1 MTAAGGIALAP
12 GDCSLMWSVAW
23 RPKDTAAP
31 SGDDYVIVEH
41 ADRVVVALVDGS
53 GSGAEA
59 AAAARRCTEEV
70 RRHPGPTIEAVFAA
84 THRRLK
90 GSRGVAMALV
100 ILDRKSHAMTW
111 AAVGDVDGMVLGNGP
126 ISPILRRPG
135 TLGITYA
142 GIFSQTVRLAAGA
155 QVVLTT
161 DGVSRD
167 YATARPAK
175 ATGAA
180 TVAQIIHRFA
190 RPGDDS
196 MAFSFE
202 ITAIPR

>member
-1 MTAAGGIALAP
+1 MTAAGGIALALAERT
-12 GDCSLMWSVAW
+12 LMWSVAW
-23 RPKDTAAP
+23 RPKDKAAP
-31 SGDDYVIVEH
+31 SGDDYAVVEH

-53 GSGAEA
+53 GSGHEA
-59 AAAARRCTEEV
+59 AAAAHTCTEEV
-70 RRHPGPTIEAVFAA
+70 RRHPGATLEAVFAA
-84 THRRLK
+84 AHRRLK

-100 ILDRKSHAMTW
+100 MLDRKSNAMTW
-111 AAVGDVDGMVLGNGP
+111 AAVGDVDGMVLGNG
-126 ISPILRRPG
+126 SSSQILRRPG

-142 GIFSQTVRLAAGA
+142 GIFSQTVRLVAGA
-155 QVVLTT
+155 QVILTT

-167 YATARPAK
+167 YAAARPGK

-196 MAFSFE
+196 MALSFE
-202 ITAIPR
+202 ITANSR